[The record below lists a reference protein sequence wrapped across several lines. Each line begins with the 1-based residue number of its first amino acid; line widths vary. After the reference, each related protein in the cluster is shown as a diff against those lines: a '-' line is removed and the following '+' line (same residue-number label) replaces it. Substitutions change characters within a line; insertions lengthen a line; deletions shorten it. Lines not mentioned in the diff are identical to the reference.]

1 MWHKF
6 WSIRFIAFCIA
17 VFVFQMAFPITEMF
31 ALISENVLFAPW
43 TLVTSVFLHGS
54 VEHLLYNMFALGLF
68 GYILESI
75 VGSRRFLI
83 LFFSGGI
90 FASIGAAIFYSAALG
105 ASGAIFSVMGA
116 LTVLRPRMVVWVG
129 GIPMPMFFAAI
140 IWAAIDLVGMF
151 APGETANA
159 AHLFGLV
166 FGIAYALLMLKQFR
180 ERRGPVLKSDIS
192 EKEIDEWER
201 RWM

>member
-6 WSIRFIAFCIA
+6 WSIRFIAFCIV
-17 VFVFQMAFPITEMF
+17 VFVLQMAFPITEMF